1 MTRLEILKNSL
12 EKKQA
17 KFNEKINE
25 HFADVRSTN
34 GQPLNDKR
42 NGAATFRRW
51 DGQNESLLNL
61 QKEIERTENAIT
73 SEEWKQKRIADVNN
87 VLPTAIISRLNDG
100 TLRQWGKH
108 PNIFFVDGVEKAR
121 LIWGMKKKGLFYKY
135 LSSVTDTEQR
145 KRFITVAKEIYAEIN
160 NN

>member
-1 MTRLEILKNSL
+1 MTRLEVLRNSL

-17 KFNEKINE
+17 KFNEKLNE

-51 DGQNESLLNL
+51 DKQNETLQNL
-61 QKEIERTENAIT
+61 QKEIERTEDAIT
-73 SEEWKQKRIADVNN
+73 REEWKQKRITEVNN
-87 VLPTAIISRLNDG
+87 VLPPEIASLVNDG

-108 PNIFFVDGVEKAR
+108 PHIFFVAGVEKAR
-121 LIWGMKKKGLFYKY
+121 IIWDEKKKVVMHKY
-135 LSSVTDTEQR
+135 L
-145 KRFITVAKEIYAEIN
+145 KLKL
-160 NN
+160 